1 MEAARQMRYGLLEGK
16 CTELG
21 IPFLMTAHHA
31 GEDHSRLLVS
41 WVCEV
46 AAASGCIS
54 MQMYAPQL
62 LHVHCA
68 AGLPH
73 RGV

>member
-1 MEAARQMRYGLLEGK
+1 MEAARQTRYALLETK
-16 CTELG
+16 CMELD

-31 GEDHSRLLVS
+31 GVDHSRLSLS

-54 MQMYAPQL
+54 MQLNTVQSCL
-62 LHVHCA
+62 C
-68 AGLPH
+68 
-73 RGV
+73 